1 MKNTAMIPA
10 ALVATML
17 ALPVAVFAQFAQGQ
31 FSQGEHFAGG
41 NPGIDGDPAA
51 MNAPDSSL
59 YADGTRAINEG
70 RWADAA
76 AIFTKVAGQHSNHAD
91 GALYWKAY
99 AENKQGQKTAALD
112 TCVELHRDFPA
123 SRWIDECGAL
133 EIEIRAASGKPQQP
147 DAGQSDDVKLLAL
160 NLLLQTDEP
169 RALAQIQEIL
179 SGNSSEKL
187 KQEAQ
192 FILGQHY
199 SDATYPQI
207 VRVSYV
213 EGDVRIA
220 RGKQNERLTGAAWEK
235 AVADT
240 PLASG
245 FSLVTGDGRA
255 EIEFEDAS
263 TLYLGENSAVLFN
276 DLHTTNGAPYTE
288 IALLTG
294 TIAAHVLADEP
305 GKSFLLRTPTD
316 DRFLTPSPGNGF
328 LRISAYTDGVA
339 VTPQQD
345 EVAPL
350 PALTDKA
357 DAKVRTQF
365 YRAGN
370 RIAAPGP
377 YDPDEFAAL
386 DKWVAGR
393 IAQRTEATNR
403 MMQASGLAE
412 PIPGLAEM
420 NGQGHFFDCAPY
432 GTCWEPNGF
441 DEAAGE
447 PEAGASEPD
456 RGQSSSAPD
465 SPDLSTKPGKKG
477 SAASPSTK
485 PHAVPAEFFPC
496 FPPELRYRLAIDL
509 NKPGTGTNPKP
520 SLAIIPYSWAVCH
533 AGTWTHRRHHY
544 VWVAGHKRHHM
555 PPVRWVKSGRTVGFV
570 PLHPYD
576 VKGKPAINRKEVAFT
591 LREKNGVTTVEPA
604 RLDPERPIEQLN
616 APPRE
621 FRHPVLPSLAQAEEP
636 HLVAH
641 KMTDPISSKGV
652 QARAIGIPVLFDHKT
667 GSFVVGHTEMH
678 GGKSTTVFAP
688 ISNRGGNLQSHTGFS
703 GSGSS
708 HGSGGGGGSHG
719 GSSGGGGG
727 GSHGGGGGS
736 TSSSTATSSAAST
749 TSSSSSSAS
758 HK

>member
-1 MKNTAMIPA
+1 MKKNAMIPVVLA
-10 ALVATML
+10 ATMF
-17 ALPVAVFAQFAQGQ
+17 ALPVAGFAQFSATQ
-31 FSQGEHFAGG
+31 SFAGG
-41 NPGIDGDPAA
+41 NPGMDGDPAA

-70 RWADAA
+70 RWKDAA
-76 AIFTKVAGQHSNHAD
+76 AIFAKVATEHSEHAD

-99 AENKQGQKTAALD
+99 AENKQGQKTVALD
-112 TCVELHRDFPA
+112 TCAGLRRGFPA

-133 EIEIRAASGKPQQP
+133 EIEIRAVSGKPQQP

-220 RGKQNERLTGAAWEK
+220 RGKQNEHLTGAAWEK
-235 AVADT
+235 AVVDT
-240 PLASG
+240 PLATG

-263 TLYLGENSAVLFN
+263 TLYLAQNSALLFN

-288 IALLTG
+288 MALLTG
-294 TIAAHVLADEP
+294 TVAAHILPDEP

-328 LRISAYTDGVA
+328 LRISSYADGVA

-345 EVAPL
+345 GAAPL
-350 PALTDKA
+350 PASTDNA
-357 DAKVRTQF
+357 DAKVHTQF

-370 RIAAPGP
+370 RIATPGA

-386 DKWVAGR
+386 DKWVSAR
-393 IAQRTEATNR
+393 IALRTEATNR
-403 MMQASGLAE
+403 MMQASGLTE

-420 NGQGHFFDCAPY
+420 SGQGHFFDCAPY

-441 DEAAGE
+441 DDATGG
-447 PEAGASEPD
+447 PEAEAPESD
-456 RGQSSSAPD
+456 QGQASSAPD
-465 SPDLSTKPGKKG
+465 SPTPSSKSAKKG
-477 SAASPSTK
+477 SATSPPGK
-485 PHAVPAEFFPC
+485 PQDLPVEFFPC

-509 NKPGTGTNPKP
+509 NKTGTGTNPDP
-520 SLAIIPYSWAVCH
+520 SLSILPYSWAVCH
-533 AGTWTHRRHHY
+533 AGTWTHHRHHY
-544 VWVAGHKRHHM
+544 VWVVGHKRHHV
-555 PPVRWVKSGRTVGFV
+555 PPVRWVKSGRMVGFV

-576 VKGKPAINRKEVAFT
+576 VKSKPAINRNEVAFT
-591 LREKNGVTTVEPA
+591 IRERNDVTTVEPV
-604 RLDPERPIEQLN
+604 RFDPERPIEQLN

-621 FRHPVLPSLAQAEEP
+621 YRHPVLPTLAPAEEP

-641 KMTDPISSKGV
+641 KVADPISSKGV
-652 QARAIGIPVLFDHKT
+652 QARATGIPILFDHKT
-667 GSFVVGHTEMH
+667 GSFAIGHTEMR
-678 GGKSTTVFAP
+678 GGRSTTVFAP
-688 ISNRGGNLQSHTGFS
+688 IGNRGGNLQSHAGLS
-703 GSGSS
+703 GSGGSS
-708 HGSGGGGGSHG
+708 HGGSGGGSHS
-719 GSSGGGGG
+719 GSGGGGGG
-727 GSHGGGGGS
+727 GSHGGGGGGS
-736 TSSSTATSSAAST
+736 TSSSSTSTASSSAAST
-749 TSSSSSSAS
+749 TSSSSSSAGS